1 MASHIRSP
9 RAAAILLL
17 LTAIPA
23 RPQSASPTCPSP
35 TTTPSQEVHH
45 TVAPVPTS
53 AQLEATLSSATADP
67 SILSISE
74 PANFGIARYRA
85 QSYADCTG
93 DSGCYWADLDA
104 QTRRAEAQLD
114 RLLAEHHALTPREA
128 ETQKLAMVLD
138 IDDTSLSSYC
148 EQKHEDFGFVQTM
161 WTEWAVT
168 PQAAVPIPGTL
179 RLFNHARA
187 AGVAV
192 FFLTGR
198 AHELTDAT
206 ATNLRLA
213 GFKDWQGL
221 LLRSEAERQLP
232 TIEYKSSE
240 RARLIAGGYKLIL
253 SVGDQWS
260 DLLGTPKAESSVKLP
275 NPFYYL
281 P

>member
-1 MASHIRSP
+1 MASQTRSP
-9 RAAAILLL
+9 RAVAILLL

-23 RPQSASPTCPSP
+23 QPQNAPPTCPSP
-35 TTTPSQEVHH
+35 TTTPSQGVHH

-53 AQLEATLSSATADP
+53 AQLEATLSSATTDP
-67 SILSISE
+67 SILSTSE
-74 PANFGIARYRA
+74 PANLGIARYRA

-93 DSGCYWADLDA
+93 DAGCYWADLDA
-104 QTRRAEAQLD
+104 QTRRAEAELD
-114 RLLAEHHALTPREA
+114 RRLAEHHAATPAQAEA
-128 ETQKLAMVLD
+128 QKLAIVLD

-148 EQKHEDFGFVQTM
+148 EQKHEDFGFIQTM

-168 PQAAVPIPGTL
+168 PQAAVPIPGTV

-198 AHELTDAT
+198 AHELTEAT
-206 ATNLRLA
+206 ASNLRLA

-221 LLRSEAERQLP
+221 VLRSEAERNMA

-240 RARLIAGGYKLIL
+240 RARMVAGGYKLIL